1 MKEQHMSTWLEENIQ
16 DFLDAPTKRQAI
28 EAIGYPIM
36 KTVDS
41 LMELENI
48 DKSSGKREY
57 ISNRVK
63 DLEGSVNSKT
73 QSKTAR
79 AACQKS
85 KRIWTAIEQFSD
97 LYYDQLLMTD
107 SEVGKAL
114 ESKAILNAFPNSK
127 HHCYHG
133 VGVEVLVN
141 LDLWMDHRESETA
154 TAAATEEEKS

>member
-1 MKEQHMSTWLEENIQ
+1 MSTWLEENIQ

-48 DKSSGKREY
+48 DKSSGKKEY

-107 SEVGKAL
+107 SEVSKAL
-114 ESKAILNAFPNSK
+114 ESKAILHAFPNSK

-133 VGVEVLVN
+133 VGVELLVN
-141 LDLWMDHRESETA
+141 LDFWMDHREYETA
-154 TAAATEEEKS
+154 TAPATEEEKS